1 MEDIARE
8 PVVPVD
14 CDGGGSGKMNTNC
27 PSHLQS
33 SHSFSFQNAMHTL
46 TVAQTSKSKA
56 ILLIP

>member
-1 MEDIARE
+1 MEDITRE
-8 PVVPVD
+8 HVVPVD
-14 CDGGGSGKMNTNC
+14 SDGGGSGNTNC

-56 ILLIP
+56 IVIIP